1 MLLSSYI
8 IVFKITYY
16 SFQFL
21 HQSIFYYKNTLWH
34 KVLFRD
40 CRQQPSMYIGRCFHH
55 ITLVIHHSPL
65 VPTPPLL
72 GRSLR
77 IGEYVNGVRIPLSFA
92 SKPRFYHFLYRCIIL
107 LINNLY
113 TLSIPIVQD
122 SYKLPISSL

>member
-34 KVLFRD
+34 KVFFRD
-40 CRQQPSMYIGRCFHH
+40 CRQQPSVYIRRCFHH

-77 IGEYVNGVRIPLSFA
+77 IGEYVNGVRILFLS
-92 SKPRFYHFLYRCIIL
+92 PRNPVFTIFCVAVLYYESTTYTPFLYQSSKIR
-107 LINNLY
+107 
-113 TLSIPIVQD
+113 
-122 SYKLPISSL
+122 ISFL